1 MPHSNGYI
9 TAPVS
14 ISDVRQVL
22 NASSNDLGTLCIS
35 PAINKWAKYKPVGK
49 NKISTIDE
57 LNSDKTWSSSSTW
70 WKGNSDVVVIP
81 TGTVFHAAQDL
92 TNTAPAAW
100 ITICG
105 IKYLGFTAKIDVV
118 RLFNPAANHWAVQ
131 MGGLFGSNYSHVKPA
146 GGSAE
151 PFRLT
156 DFNQYWHNAYLGMYP
171 DWRTAEGTA
180 NINKNASDPTYAC
193 SVTTQDAGTTLGF
206 SDIFA
211 AVGTNAHMEIVLGV
225 MDATGTGMT
234 IDNSVGHSWSK
245 TGSTYY
251 DTLDFASAYPI
262 NRTYIGF
269 YCAVVTISGTTYHV
283 PLMQSGGDTPN
294 ITFPLAPNTKA
305 MKLFYVSDSV
315 ENLITLYTKRL
326 YSASYVLLAK
336 NQTISKAHEYM
347 KLDINN
353 KKSYSSLYLG
363 YNSFKIE
370 LTGANGG
377 VQFTDEIYD
386 NHPRLVFKQ
395 NDIQAEDWG
404 SNSDADN
411 ITIPPGTEMT
421 VYLAMYGI
429 LSGRSGVINRIRIF
443 VRDQN
448 NTSEWPADP
457 MAEFGALTGS
467 DMLNIQITS

>member
-1 MPHSNGYI
+1 MAHSNGYI

-22 NASSNDLGTLCIS
+22 NVSYDDLGLLCLS

-49 NKISTIDE
+49 AKLFTNDE
-57 LNSDKTWSSSSTW
+57 LNSDKTWASSSTW
-70 WKGNSDVVVIP
+70 WKGNTDVEVIP

-105 IKYLGFTAKIDVV
+105 IKYLGFTSKVDVV

-131 MGGLFGSNYSHVKPA
+131 MGGLFGSNYTHVPP
-146 GGSAE
+146 GGGASE

-156 DFNQYWHNAYLGMYP
+156 DFNQYWHNAYLGLYP

-180 NINKNASDPTYAC
+180 RINKNASDPTYAC
-193 SVTTQDAGTTLGF
+193 SVTAQDASTTLGF
-206 SDIFA
+206 SDVFA
-211 AVGTNAHMEIVLGV
+211 AVGTNAHMEVVLGV

-234 IDNSVGHSWSK
+234 LDSSVVHNWSNV
-245 TGSTYY
+245 GSTYY

-269 YCAVVTISGTTYHV
+269 YCAVVAISGTTYYV

-305 MKLFYVSDSV
+305 MKTFYVSDSV
-315 ENLITLYTKRL
+315 ENLITLYMKRQN
-326 YSASYVLLAK
+326 SASYELLAA

-353 KKSYSSLYLG
+353 KRNNSSLYLG

-377 VQFTDEIYD
+377 VQFTDEIYN

-395 NDIQAEDWG
+395 NDIQADDWG

-411 ITIPPGTEMT
+411 ITIPPGAEMT
-421 VYLAMYGI
+421 VYLAMYNI

-448 NTSEWPADP
+448 NTTEWPADP
-457 MAEFGALTGS
+457 MAEFGALTGT

>member
-22 NASSNDLGTLCIS
+22 NVSYDDLGLLCLS

-49 NKISTIDE
+49 AKLFTNDE
-57 LNSDKTWSSSSTW
+57 LNSDKTWASSSTW
-70 WKGNSDVVVIP
+70 WKGNADVEVIP
-81 TGTVFHAAQDL
+81 AGTVFHAAQDL
-92 TNTAPAAW
+92 TNMSPAAW

-105 IKYLGFTAKIDVV
+105 IKYLGFTNKIDIV
-118 RLFNPAANHWAVQ
+118 RLFNPAANHWVVQ
-131 MGGLFGSNYSHVKPA
+131 MGGLFGNNYTHVPPG
-146 GGSAE
+146 GGSTE

-156 DFNQYWHNAYLGMYP
+156 DFNQYWHNAYLGLYP

-180 NINKNASDPTYAC
+180 RINKNASNPTYEC
-193 SVTTQDAGTTLGF
+193 SIISQDAGTTLGF
-206 SDIFA
+206 SDVFA
-211 AVGTNAHMEIVLGV
+211 AVGTNAHMEVVLGV
-225 MDATGTGMT
+225 MDAQGTGLSL
-234 IDNSVGHSWSK
+234 DASVGHSWSESG
-245 TGSTYY
+245 TSYI
-251 DTLDFASAYPI
+251 DTLDFSTAYPI

-269 YCAVVTISGTTYHV
+269 YCAFVKINGTDYHV
-283 PLMQSGGDTPN
+283 PLLQSGGDTPN

-305 MKLFYVSDSV
+305 MKIFYVSDTV
-315 ENLITLYTKRL
+315 ENLLYTKYQ
-326 YSASYVLLAK
+326 YSASYALLAK

-353 KKSYSSLYLG
+353 KKNYSSLYLG

-377 VQFTDEIYD
+377 VQFTDEIYN

-395 NDIQAEDWG
+395 TDIQAEDWG

-411 ITIPPGTEMT
+411 ITIPPGAEMT
-421 VYLAMYGI
+421 VYLAMYNI

-448 NTSEWPADP
+448 NTSEWPTDP

-467 DMLNIQITS
+467 NMLNIQITT

>member
-1 MPHSNGYI
+1 
-9 TAPVS
+9 
-14 ISDVRQVL
+14 
-22 NASSNDLGTLCIS
+22 
-35 PAINKWAKYKPVGK
+35 
-49 NKISTIDE
+49 
-57 LNSDKTWSSSSTW
+57 
-70 WKGNSDVVVIP
+70 
-81 TGTVFHAAQDL
+81 
-92 TNTAPAAW
+92 
-100 ITICG
+100 
-105 IKYLGFTAKIDVV
+105 
-118 RLFNPAANHWAVQ
+118 
-131 MGGLFGSNYSHVKPA
+131 
-146 GGSAE
+146 
-151 PFRLT
+151 
-156 DFNQYWHNAYLGMYP
+156 
-171 DWRTAEGTA
+171 
-180 NINKNASDPTYAC
+180 
-193 SVTTQDAGTTLGF
+193 
-206 SDIFA
+206 
-211 AVGTNAHMEIVLGV
+211 
-225 MDATGTGMT
+225 
-234 IDNSVGHSWSK
+234 
-245 TGSTYY
+245 
-251 DTLDFASAYPI
+251 
-262 NRTYIGF
+262 
-269 YCAVVTISGTTYHV
+269 
-283 PLMQSGGDTPN
+283 MQSGGETPN

-305 MKLFYVSDSV
+305 MKSFYVSDSI
-315 ENLITLYTKRL
+315 ENLITLYTKRQ
-326 YSASYVLLAK
+326 YSASYALLAK

-404 SNSDADN
+404 SNSNTDN

-448 NTSEWPADP
+448 NTSEWPSDP